1 MDNKSFW
8 IALNMVDGI
17 GSITYQKLIT
27 HFDNPE
33 KVFSASKKEL
43 MEVDGIR
50 EKTANSIKSFRMD
63 EEIKDELNRIEKS
76 GVGILTID
84 ESEYPSSLKT
94 IYDPPHVIYIK
105 GKIMENDT
113 IAVAIVGSRS
123 PTTYGKL
130 ATEKISME
138 LSVRGVTIISGMA
151 RGIDSIAHKSAIAG
165 GGRTIAVLG
174 CGLNVIY
181 PPENFKLMDEIISHG
196 AVISEFP
203 MSARPDK
210 MNFPQRNRIISG
222 LSLGTLIVEAAEKS
236 GSLITAR
243 HAIEQGRE
251 VFAIPGSINSPKS
264 RGTNRLIKSG
274 AKLVEGAEDIIDEFP
289 SDVRSFLKLPEK
301 EIKEDYNLV
310 GDEKHIFSLID
321 TESRHIDTIVEH
333 SNLPVSVVSGILVK
347 LELKGLVRQ
356 LSGKMFIRS

>member
-27 HFDNPE
+27 HFGTPE

-43 MEVDGIR
+43 TEVDGIR
-50 EKTANSIKSFRMD
+50 EKTANSIKTFRLE
-63 EEIKDELNRIEKS
+63 EEIKDELNRIGKS
-76 GVGILTID
+76 GVNTLTIND
-84 ESEYPSSLKT
+84 DEYPSGLKT
-94 IYDPPHVIYIK
+94 IYDPPHVLYVK
-105 GKIMENDT
+105 GQLMENDA

-130 ATEKISME
+130 VTEKISME
-138 LSVRGVTIISGMA
+138 LSARGVTIISGMA
-151 RGIDSIAHKSAIAG
+151 RGIDSIAHKSAIAR

-243 HAIEQGRE
+243 HAVEQGRE
-251 VFAIPGSINSPKS
+251 VFAVPGSINSPKS
-264 RGTNRLIKSG
+264 KGANKLIKSG
-274 AKLVEGAEDIIDEFP
+274 AKLVENAEDIIDEFP
-289 SDVRSFLKLPEK
+289 SDVRSFLKSPKK
-301 EIKEDYNLV
+301 EIKEDSNLA

-356 LSGKMFIRS
+356 ISGKMFIRC

>member
-27 HFDNPE
+27 HFGNPE
-33 KVFSASKKEL
+33 KVFSVPKKEL

-50 EKTANSIKSFRMD
+50 EKTANSIKSFRLE
-63 EEIKDELNRIEKS
+63 EEIKDELNRIKKT
-76 GVGILTID
+76 GVNILTIND
-84 ESEYPSSLKT
+84 NEYPSSLKT
-94 IYDPPHVIYIK
+94 IYDPPHVLYVK
-105 GKIMENDT
+105 GKTMENDA

-130 ATEKISME
+130 VTEKISME
-138 LSVRGVTIISGMA
+138 LSVRGVTIVSGMA

-181 PPENFKLMDEIISHG
+181 PPENFKLMDEIINHG

-222 LSLGTLIVEAAEKS
+222 LSLGTLIIEAAEKS

-264 RGTNRLIKSG
+264 KGANRLIKSG

-289 SDVRSFLKLPEK
+289 SDVRSFLRTPEK
-301 EIKEDYNLV
+301 ENKEDYNLI

-356 LSGKMFIRS
+356 ISGKMFIRS

>member
-1 MDNKSFW
+1 
-8 IALNMVDGI
+8 MVDGI

-27 HFDNPE
+27 HFGNPE
-33 KVFSASKKEL
+33 KVFSISKKEL

-50 EKTANSIKSFRMD
+50 EKTANSIKSFRLE
-63 EEIKDELNRIEKS
+63 EEIKDELNRIEKT
-76 GVGILTID
+76 GVNILTIND
-84 ESEYPSSLKT
+84 NEYPSSLKT
-94 IYDPPHVIYIK
+94 IYDPPHVLYVK
-105 GKIMENDT
+105 GNIMENDA

-130 ATEKISME
+130 VTEKISME
-138 LSVRGVTIISGMA
+138 LSVRGVTIVSGMA

-264 RGTNRLIKSG
+264 KGANRLIKSG

-289 SDVRSFLKLPEK
+289 SDVRSFLKSPEK
-301 EIKEDYNLV
+301 ENKEDYNLI

-321 TESRHIDTIVEH
+321 TELRHIDTIVEH

-356 LSGKMFIRS
+356 ISGKMFIRS